1 MSKNEDKT
9 YGGSGGISGW
19 MIDAVLD
26 RFMAKYG
33 INQNEI
39 DKVKSVLSTI
49 EVTEENGNK
58 VIKITLG
65 K

>member
-1 MSKNEDKT
+1 MT
-9 YGGSGGISGW
+9 GW
-19 MIDAVLD
+19 MIDAVLE

-33 INQNEI
+33 ITQTEV
-39 DKVKSVLSTI
+39 DKVKNILSTI
-49 EVTEENGNK
+49 KIEEENGNK

>member
-1 MSKNEDKT
+1 MNKSEDKT
-9 YGGSGGISGW
+9 YGSGGISGW

-33 INQNEI
+33 IGQKEV
-39 DKVKSVLSTI
+39 DKVKDILSTI
-49 EVTEENGNK
+49 KVEQDGDNK
-58 VIKITLG
+58 VVKITLG

>member
-1 MSKNEDKT
+1 MTNPNDKV
-9 YGGSGGISGW
+9 YDSGGISGW

-33 INQNEI
+33 ITQVEV
-39 DKVKSVLSTI
+39 DKVKDILDTI
-49 EVTEENGNK
+49 KVEEENGNK

>member
-1 MSKNEDKT
+1 MSKTNDT
-9 YGGSGGISGW
+9 NYSSGGVSGW

-26 RFMAKYG
+26 RFMSKYG
-33 INQNEI
+33 ITQNEI
-39 DKVKSVLSTI
+39 DKVKDILSNI
-49 EVTEENGNK
+49 EVKEEDGKK